1 MGNDNES
8 ELRFSLTK
16 REPKENA
23 ISYEIETM
31 QDIFDAVTV
40 DNIDKFLDEF
50 GVILRSVI
58 LAKYIAQQR
67 NPEALKSMKFGKVVW
82 TDD

>member
-1 MGNDNES
+1 MKKEDEA
-8 ELRFSLTK
+8 ELVFSITK
-16 REPKENA
+16 NNPKENA

-58 LAKYIAQQR
+58 LAKYIAQEK
-67 NPEALKSMKFGKVVW
+67 NPESLKNMKFGKVVW

>member
-1 MGNDNES
+1 MEPDNS
-8 ELRFSLTK
+8 ELRFSIK
-16 REPKENA
+16 VKNPKENA
-23 ISYEIETM
+23 ISYNLETM

-50 GVILRSVI
+50 GVILRSAI
-58 LAKYIAQQR
+58 LAKYIAQQK
-67 NPEALKSMKFGKVVW
+67 NPDALKTMKFGKVVW